1 MIFILRLN
9 VEFIK
14 KIKYTESIVR
24 LGIIAGSH
32 LAVFLL
38 ALTKLIWRITNSSIN
53 ISLKR
58 LYGGDVTIAKTL
70 IQIKEELKLQYLI
83 STEQGGSDI
92 ELISLV
98 TTFPNRKHLEIVSLR
113 PPQMS
118 STILPSNEV
127 SNSDCDRN

>member
-38 ALTKLIWRITNSSIN
+38 ALTKLIWRITNSSIK

-58 LYGGDVTIAKTL
+58 LYGDDVTIAKTL

-83 STEQGGSDI
+83 STE
-92 ELISLV
+92 
-98 TTFPNRKHLEIVSLR
+98 
-113 PPQMS
+113 
-118 STILPSNEV
+118 
-127 SNSDCDRN
+127 

>member
-1 MIFILRLN
+1 MIFIQRLN

-24 LGIIAGSH
+24 LGIIAGLH

-38 ALTKLIWRITNSSIN
+38 ALTKLIWRIANSSIN

-83 STEQGGSDI
+83 STE
-92 ELISLV
+92 
-98 TTFPNRKHLEIVSLR
+98 
-113 PPQMS
+113 
-118 STILPSNEV
+118 
-127 SNSDCDRN
+127 